1 MTYFKEGTIKL
12 DENELLELTLA
23 RLGRIAKKGVH
34 QGRYIFY
41 EHEVKA
47 VLEELLKEVRE
58 IPSVNNTHPFVAG
71 TNIQSRLNGESNYEL
86 AGQLDN
92 KEIS

>member
-47 VLEELLKEVRE
+47 VLEEFLKEIRDSE
-58 IPSVNNTHPFVAG
+58 ITLG
-71 TNIQSRLNGESNYEL
+71 
-86 AGQLDN
+86 
-92 KEIS
+92 